1 MLFSALKSRR
11 YRRYW
16 FGSMGTV
23 GASQLMLMAQGW
35 LIFELSGSPM
45 DLGVLGAAVSG
56 PAIVVLLF
64 GGVLADRFDRRVLLM
79 TTSLITAVLLLVQAF
94 LDYSGVVEVWH
105 VLVLGCV
112 IGIVTGFEWPVRQ
125 ALFAK
130 LITPDQM
137 MSAVSLN
144 SILWQ
149 GSRMILPALAGV
161 LIAAAGTSVVFAL
174 GALGFVGMFFT
185 LVGMQVERQAAAT
198 GGTGQ
203 QFAEG
208 IRFIFTNR
216 TFLVLIPLT
225 WVWMFFGFSF
235 NQLMPV
241 FANSLGTQEIGFGAL
256 MSAVGLGSAVGT
268 VLVSSFQ
275 QHRHLGVAMLAG
287 LLCGGIA
294 LIGFGLTVAYGT
306 AHLAFETAL
315 ACTFFVG
322 VFGSVYLITSM
333 TVLQIA
339 VPDALR
345 GRVMGIHI
353 ISFYLMPLGGL
364 FVGAIA
370 STYNPSIAVIVGA
383 GVVLAVTIAV
393 MISQHTIRRI
403 DGRELSETVPNNR
416 RPAGSVRAS

>member
-23 GASQLMLMAQGW
+23 GASQLMIMAQGW

-45 DLGVLGAAVSG
+45 DLGILGAAVSG
-56 PAIVVLLF
+56 PAIIVLLF
-64 GGVLADRFDRRVLLM
+64 GGILADRFDRRYLLM
-79 TTSLITAVLLLVQAF
+79 TTSLITAALLLVQAL
-94 LDYSGVVEVWH
+94 LDYSNIVEVWH

-125 ALFAK
+125 AFFAK
-130 LITPDQM
+130 LITRDQM

-161 LIAAAGTSVVFAL
+161 LIAASGTALVFAL
-174 GALGFVGMFFT
+174 GALGFVVMFLT
-185 LVGMQVERQAAAT
+185 LVGMQVERQVAT
-198 GGTGQ
+198 TGSTAK

-208 IRFIFTNR
+208 IRFIFHHR
-216 TFLVLIPLT
+216 TFVVLIPLT
-225 WVWMFFGFSF
+225 WIWMFFGFSF
-235 NQLMPV
+235 NQLMPA
-241 FANSLGTQEIGFGAL
+241 FADSLGTQEIGFGAL

-268 VLVSSFQ
+268 LLVSGVQ
-275 QHRHLGVAMLAG
+275 QYRYFGFTMLAG
-287 LLCGGIA
+287 LLFGGIS
-294 LIGFGLTVAYGT
+294 LVGFGIAVLYGT
-306 AHLAFETAL
+306 TSFAFEVAVGFSFL
-315 ACTFFVG
+315 VG

-333 TVLQIA
+333 TVLQIQ
-339 VPDALR
+339 VPDGLR

-364 FVGAIA
+364 FMGVIA
-370 STYNPSIAVIVGA
+370 SRYDDSLAAIVGA
-383 GVVLAVTIAV
+383 FIVLVITVVIV
-393 MISQHTIRRI
+393 ISQREIRRI
-403 DGRELSETVPNNR
+403 DGRDLSES
-416 RPAGSVRAS
+416 GSNSPKSTDSLRA